1 MGSMSVKPGS
11 KLVTP
16 VGNSSALSTE
26 SSQTDKCHLTRPSE
40 VVMMPSTPSSL
51 RLVLES
57 TSQDV
62 SSSISNQPSSMRS
75 ELVPTDNS
83 STQNNL
89 FLVKKTLPTTSPEV
103 ITPLVKKS
111 SISASTESENSLTNV
126 LVSKVSSSSTLSA
139 VVPDPVLVPSSSRDS
154 LSITAR
160 SPSLVSP
167 STHLPKS
174 PPLLL
179 SHTTPSSPLTLFLS
193 IPMSLSCLTTKPST
207 ISAEEPLILRDPPT
221 PTSTDSSP
229 RSSPPLPPPSDS
241 MVPSTSI
248 SLSSRPTSSPTPE
261 SISCFPL
268 TPPSSPP
275 RKLTTSNSPS
285 LRSPTPP
292 SSPPP

>member
-1 MGSMSVKPGS
+1 M
-11 KLVTP
+11 
-16 VGNSSALSTE
+16 
-26 SSQTDKCHLTRPSE
+26 DKCHPTRPLVE
-40 VVMMPSTPSSL
+40 VTMPSTPSSP
-51 RLVLES
+51 RLVPES

-62 SSSISNQPSSMRS
+62 CSSISSQPSSMRS

-83 STQNNL
+83 STPSNSSP
-89 FLVKKTLPTTSPEV
+89 VKRMLPTTSPED
-103 ITPLVKKS
+103 ITPLVRTS
-111 SISASTESENSLTNV
+111 SISVSTESENSLTNV
-126 LVSKVSSSSTLSA
+126 PVSKVSSSSTPSV
-139 VVPDPVLVPSSSRDS
+139 VVPDPVLVLSSLRDS
-154 LSITAR
+154 PSITVR

-167 STHLPKS
+167 STHPHRS
-174 PPLLL
+174 PLLLL

-193 IPMSLSCLTTKPST
+193 TPMSLSCLTTKPST

-268 TPPSSPP
+268 TPQSSLP

-285 LRSPTPP
+285 PRSPTPL

>member
-1 MGSMSVKPGS
+1 MGFQSTSVKPVS
-11 KLVTP
+11 KSVTHG
-16 VGNSSALSTE
+16 GNSSASSTA
-26 SSQTDKCHLTRPSE
+26 SSLMDKCHLTRPSE

-75 ELVPTDNS
+75 ELAPTDNS

-89 FLVKKTLPTTSPEV
+89 FLVKKMLPTTSPEV

-126 LVSKVSSSSTLSA
+126 LVSKVSSSS
-139 VVPDPVLVPSSSRDS
+139 RDS
-154 LSITAR
+154 LSITVR
-160 SPSLVSP
+160 NPSSVSP
-167 STHLPKS
+167 STHPHRS
-174 PPLLL
+174 PPLL
-179 SHTTPSSPLTLFLS
+179 SNHTTPSSPPILFLS
-193 IPMSLSCLTTKPST
+193 ILMSPSCLTTKPST

-229 RSSPPLPPPSDS
+229 KSSPPLLPPSDS

-268 TPPSSPP
+268 TPQLSLP
-275 RKLTTSNSPS
+275 RKLTTNNSP
-285 LRSPTPP
+285 LPKSPTPL
-292 SSPPP
+292 SSQLP